1 MLAININYTNIFV
14 YEKYSFNQIQKPII
28 EETKL
33 NKKIFKHIISI
44 FLICITVLLFIF
56 YVQRHIVSEIYG
68 RSQSHYINDTFD
80 SLSVTLDN
88 DSVVT
93 NNFTHSGSI
102 YALSFRFNNASML
115 PEGDVKVEVI
125 NTKDDEII
133 LSATKNAQLLLNDTY
148 TNIIFDTPY
157 ISDEKIEYEIRIT
170 ADFKEENAYIQLW
183 ENSETNQLAL
193 GVSSYIISDDIYPF
207 INIIYA
213 LILLYAIS
221 IYVFIFIFNLKKENL
236 FLISLL
242 SVSLI
247 FSLVLPPYSSPDEE
261 AHINSAYELLNKA
274 SGYSSE
280 ELDNSTIYK
289 RENDSNYILEDHFTT
304 VFSYEYV
311 YNNLISTDKNEEKI
325 EFNNS
330 WLVDDFPAV
339 YTAGAVG
346 LAVADFFDLGYLS
359 SLYFGR
365 LFNVLLYV
373 LLVYFAIKI
382 TPIGK
387 EIFMVLSFLPITLH
401 LINSFS
407 RDTFVI
413 GMAFLFI
420 AYCLKL
426 VYVKEKIDVKDIV
439 LLFIIAVL
447 LAPSKTIYAPL
458 IIIAIPIINKYDYK
472 IITNNKQKIPYILA
486 GITVAVI
493 AFLNFNKQYIAILMG
508 LFSAPE
514 PLETLIANNPNATFN
529 IGILLSNPI
538 IAIDLVL
545 NTIAENFS
553 YYIKSISGGV
563 LSYNSII
570 IDDFYTFAFLILI
583 LVSTMKMPYEKINIS
598 KLHKILFSI
607 ALIIVFASVVYV
619 AITWTPVVDKV
630 IYGIQGKYLMP
641 AIPLLLLLMKNN
653 IFKVNKDIFKPIL
666 FSASML
672 SLGVAFN
679 AFIIILS
686 R

>member
-1 MLAININYTNIFV
+1 M
-14 YEKYSFNQIQKPII
+14 
-28 EETKL
+28 
-33 NKKIFKHIISI
+33 NKKLLKHGVSI
-44 FLICITVLLFIF
+44 FLICITVILSMF
-56 YVQRHIVSEIYG
+56 YVERHIVPEIYG

-80 SLSVTLDN
+80 SLSVTLNNDN
-88 DSVVT
+88 VVT
-93 NNFTHSGSI
+93 NSFTHSGSI

-115 PEGDVKVEVI
+115 PEGDVKIEVI
-125 NTKDDEII
+125 NKKEDEII
-133 LSATKNAQLLLNDTY
+133 LSATKNAQLLLNDAY

-157 ISDEKIEYEIRIT
+157 LSDELTEYEIRIT

-193 GVSSYIISDDIYPF
+193 SVSSYIISDDIYPF

-213 LILLYAIS
+213 LILIFAIL
-221 IYVFIFIFNLKKENL
+221 IYVCVFILNFKKESL

-242 SVSLI
+242 SVSII

-280 ELDNSTIYK
+280 ELENSTIYK
-289 RENDSNYILEDHFTT
+289 RENDSDYILEDYYTT

-311 YNNLISTDKNEEKI
+311 YNNLISFDKNEEEI
-325 EFNNS
+325 EFGNS

-346 LAVADFFDLGYLS
+346 LAVADFLDLGYLP
-359 SLYFGR
+359 SLYLGR
-365 LFNVLLYV
+365 LFNVLLYA

-413 GMAFLFI
+413 GMAFLFT

-426 VYVKEKIDVKDIV
+426 TYEKDKINIKEIV
-439 LLFIIAVL
+439 LLFVIAIL

-472 IITNNKQKIPYILA
+472 VIVKNKKKIPYILA
-486 GITVAVI
+486 GVVAAVI
-493 AFLNFNKQYIAILMG
+493 TFLNFNKQYFAILLG
-508 LFSAPE
+508 VFNTPE
-514 PLETLIANNPNATFN
+514 SLESLIINNPNATFN
-529 IGILLSNPI
+529 IGILLSNPM
-538 IAIDLVL
+538 IAVDLVL

-570 IDDFYTFAFLILI
+570 IDDFYVFAFLLLILI
-583 LVSTMKMPYEKINIS
+583 STMKMPYEKINIT
-598 KLHKILFSI
+598 KLHKILFAI
-607 ALIIVFASVVYV
+607 AFLVVFASVVYV

-630 IYGIQGKYLMP
+630 IYGIQGKYLIP
-641 AIPLLLLLMKNN
+641 AIPLLLLLIKTN
-653 IFKVNKDIFKPIL
+653 IFKVSNDIFKPML
-666 FSASML
+666 FAASML

-679 AFIIILS
+679 AFVVVLS